1 MTKLLIIADDLT
13 GAVDLGV
20 QFAPKGIRSYVC
32 VGAACDVITLL
43 GQHDVLVVNSETRH
57 IPPAKAAEV
66 VGRLARAG
74 RAAGATHFYKK
85 TDSTLRGNVGAELDA
100 LRQAG
105 GGGPLVFVPAFPKL
119 GRTVIHGFHFVHG
132 VPLHQT
138 AFGEDPL
145 NPMRTNSVVEILG
158 DQTETPLRVV
168 DIESLRSGGSRLSLS
183 GENIQVVDAE
193 SDEDLQTILQLLRAT
208 GHATPLAG
216 TAAFGELLADL
227 LPFERSKCL
236 RGELPKPLVVINGS
250 LNEVSLRQ
258 TAFARSLGF
267 EQFLL
272 SPELLLEEGR
282 AEPLLAEMAAAVN
295 GGGNVIL
302 QTVTDRAQAARY
314 VEAAKQLGWPETE
327 IYLRVAGRLAS
338 IASHLLDRAG
348 GGLLMIFG
356 GDTFAAMARARR
368 WTGFKPEFEIL
379 PGVSCCR
386 TDGAENRYVVSKA
399 GGFGGDSLIGEIGL

>member
-1 MTKLLIIADDLT
+1 MRLFIIADDLT

-20 QFAPKGIRSYVC
+20 QFAPKGIRSYVT

-43 GQHDVLVVNSETRH
+43 SQHDVLVVNSETRH
-57 IPPAKAAEV
+57 MPPAKAADV
-66 VGRLARAG
+66 VGSLARAG

-100 LRQAG
+100 LRKAG

-119 GRTVIHGFHFVHG
+119 GRTIIHGCHFVHG

-145 NPMRTNSVVEILG
+145 NPMRTNSVLQILG
-158 DQTETPLRVV
+158 NQTETPLRGV
-168 DIESLRSGGSRLSLS
+168 DIESLRSGSRLSFS
-183 GENIQVVDAE
+183 GDVIHVLDAE
-193 SDEDLQTILQLLRAT
+193 SDGDLQAIVQLLRAT
-208 GHATPLAG
+208 GPTTLLAG

-227 LPFERSKCL
+227 LPFERSECH

-258 TAFARSLGF
+258 TALARSQGF

-282 AEPLLAEMAAAVN
+282 AELLVAKMAAAVK
-295 GGGNVIL
+295 GGANIIL
-302 QTVTDRAQAARY
+302 QTVTDRAQAGRY
-314 VEAAKQLGWPETE
+314 VEAAKQLGWPEAE
-327 IYLRVAGRLAS
+327 IYLRVADRLAS
-338 IASHLLDRAG
+338 VASHLLDQAG
-348 GGLLMIFG
+348 AALLVIFG
-356 GDTFAAMARARR
+356 GDTFAAMARARG
-368 WTGFKPEFEIL
+368 WTGFKPGFEIM